1 MPRADAG
8 VFQRAALSRN
18 TQGPRFGGPRCDND
32 RMDIP
37 EPIRR
42 TIVILLRELIDGPP
56 GETAYMLNQGDRGLL
71 KSLDTLSAEAAS
83 ARPTGR
89 ASVAAHVDHV
99 TYGLHLLNRWAG
111 GEANPWATANWSE
124 SWKRLPVTD
133 EEWVKLRANL
143 RGEAQAWMDGA
154 GRERSVSEI
163 EIAGMIGSVA
173 HLAYHLGAI
182 RQLAPVTAGPPE
194 RG

>member
-1 MPRADAG
+1 ME
-8 VFQRAALSRN
+8 
-18 TQGPRFGGPRCDND
+18 
-32 RMDIP
+32 IP

-56 GETAYMLNQGDRGLL
+56 GEAAYMLNQGDRGLL
-71 KSLDTLSAEAAS
+71 KSLDALSAEAAS

-99 TYGLHLLNRWAG
+99 TYGLHLLNRWVG

-124 SWKRLPVTD
+124 SWKRVQVTD

-143 RGEAQAWMDGA
+143 RSEAQAWMDGA
-154 GRERSVSEI
+154 GREHDVGEVAL
-163 EIAGMIGSVA
+163 AGMIGSVA

-182 RQLAPVTAGPPE
+182 RQLAPATAGPPE

>member
-1 MPRADAG
+1 ME
-8 VFQRAALSRN
+8 L
-18 TQGPRFGGPRCDND
+18 
-32 RMDIP
+32 P

-42 TIVILLRELIDGPP
+42 TIVTLLRELIDGPP
-56 GETAYMLNQGDRGLL
+56 GEAAYMLNQGDRGLIA
-71 KSLDTLSAEAAS
+71 SLDTLSAEAAS

-111 GEANPWATANWSE
+111 GESNPWATANWSE
-124 SWKRLPVTD
+124 SWQRVDVTD
-133 EEWVKLRANL
+133 EEWAKLRANL
-143 RGEAQAWMDGA
+143 RSEAQSWIEGA
-154 GRERSVSEI
+154 GREREMNEI
-163 EIAGMIGSVA
+163 EVAGVIGSVA

-182 RQLAPVTAGPPE
+182 RQLAPATAGPPE